1 MAWNRPNSGEAES
14 FPLQGK
20 KNPSILKRKG
30 FRFSTLAVALIAIV
44 GTWWLWPKGE
54 SAGETPPPRNNGRIK
69 EVKPAVVAKAATNDT
84 HQAQTNSRPGYV
96 LSSTGVWQPA
106 GVPYNPAWKKTHLVH
121 TNKAFRARKEVPYK
135 NATEQL
141 LFQTF
146 TCKPGMRP
154 MPLLKLP
161 KKEMDNLIGILA
173 SPTPISDTDSPEL
186 VRSKNILNKAK
197 KEFMK
202 YIKDGG
208 KPDDFF
214 RHYHDQLER
223 SFEMRM
229 EAQRMAHNMAAEGD
243 DELTTAFQEK
253 VNEKFRK
260 EGITTI
266 PVSGGSKEKQLKE

>member
-1 MAWNRPNSGEAES
+1 MAWNRPNQEEVE
-14 FPLQGK
+14 
-20 KNPSILKRKG
+20 KRG
-30 FRFSTLAVALIAIV
+30 GGGQRNVHLRGLIAGAIVVIV
-44 GTWWLWPKGE
+44 GASALLYFLLTGGE
-54 SAGETPPPRNNGRIK
+54 SPNADRQSQGNRRIK
-69 EVKPAVVAKAATNDT
+69 EVKPAVVAKAVTNDT

-106 GVPYNPAWKKTHLVH
+106 GVPYNPKWKKTHRVH
-121 TNKAFRARKEVPYK
+121 TNRAFRVHKEVPYK

-161 KKEMDNLIGILA
+161 KKEMDNLIGILS
-173 SPTPISDTDSPEL
+173 SPTPILDTDSPEL
-186 VRSKNILNKAK
+186 ARSKDVINRAK

-229 EAQRMAHNMAAEGD
+229 EAQRMSQNLESEGD